1 MTLFESV
8 CRVKF
13 VISDET
19 RDVSEM
25 AYNGYNES
33 LTQFFFLHDN
43 LTLRKLEHGCPMCT
57 SVHAPANTA
66 CDVPNDGQ

>member
-13 VISDET
+13 EISDEI
-19 RDVSEM
+19 RDLPEM

-33 LTQFFFLHDN
+33 LTQFFFARQPNPKKTGARLPDVYF
-43 LTLRKLEHGCPMCT
+43 RSCT
-57 SVHAPANTA
+57 SEH
-66 CDVPNDGQ
+66 CM

>member
-13 VISDET
+13 EISDEI
-19 RDVSEM
+19 RDLPEM

-33 LTQFFFLHDN
+33 LTHFF
-43 LTLRKLEHGCPMCT
+43 CT
-57 SVHAPANTA
+57 TT
-66 CDVPNDGQ
+66 